1 MLNESFA
8 DLLSRAHIKG
18 TGSRG
23 LHASYFDDT
32 KLRRKEAHKERENY
46 NIQEGRGAKPNRA
59 KPSRVHVTVD
69 A

>member
-1 MLNESFA
+1 VL
-8 DLLSRAHIKG
+8 RAYIKG

-23 LHASYFDDT
+23 LNTSYFDDT
-32 KLRRKEAHKERENY
+32 KLRRKEAYKERENY

-59 KPSRVHVTVD
+59 QPSRAHVTVD

>member
-1 MLNESFA
+1 M
-8 DLLSRAHIKG
+8 SRAHKQA
-18 TGSRG
+18 TGSRY
-23 LHASYFDDT
+23 LYVSLFDDT

-59 KPSRVHVTVD
+59 NPSRAHVTVD